1 MHSRL
6 KYPVEEAVTV
16 TLYGLRIRL
25 ERLRNKMTTWQ
36 DVRGCSQ
43 DSNLVIL
50 YWQPTQ
56 MQFIINVFINI
67 LTVFISRVCYSLSN

>member
-50 YWQPTQ
+50 Y
-56 MQFIINVFINI
+56 
-67 LTVFISRVCYSLSN
+67 